1 MYNYIEGK
9 LAEINPVYAVIDCGG
24 VGYLI
29 RISLNTYTA
38 IKDAKQCKLFIHLN
52 FMVGVQGSA
61 MDLYGFSTEYE
72 RKLFRL
78 LIAVNGVGMNTGLL
92 ILSAISSSQL
102 VEAIASEDINVLKS
116 VKGIGIKTAQRIV
129 IELKDKIEKDDLS
142 DPVKIAVP
150 HNTKREE
157 ALSGLIVL
165 GYQRFVAQKIV
176 DKILLSNPEIH
187 VETLIKE
194 SLKYL

>member
-9 LAEINPVYAVIDCGG
+9 LVEINPAYAVIDCGG

-29 RISLNTYTA
+29 RISINTYTA
-38 IKDAKQCKLFIHLN
+38 IKDEKQCKLLIHLN

-61 MDLYGFSTEYE
+61 MDLYGFSTESE

-78 LIAVNGVGMNTGLL
+78 LVAVSGVGMNTALL
-92 ILSAISSSQL
+92 ILSALSPSQL
-102 VEAIASEDINVLKS
+102 VETIASENINALKS

-129 IELKDKIEKDDLS
+129 IELKDKIEKDDCTES
-142 DPVKIAVP
+142 IKISPA

-165 GYQRFVAQKIV
+165 GFQRFAAQKVV
-176 DKILLSNPEIH
+176 DKILLNNPDIH

>member
-24 VGYLI
+24 VGYFI
-29 RISLNTYTA
+29 RISLNTYAA
-38 IKDAKQCKLFIHLN
+38 IKDEKQCKLFIHLN

-102 VEAIASEDINVLKS
+102 VDAIAQEDINVLKS

-129 IELKDKIEKDDLS
+129 IELKDKIEKDDFAE
-142 DPVKIAVP
+142 PAKIAVS

-165 GYQRFVAQKIV
+165 GFQRFIAQKVV
-176 DKILLSNPEIH
+176 DKILSNDPDIH